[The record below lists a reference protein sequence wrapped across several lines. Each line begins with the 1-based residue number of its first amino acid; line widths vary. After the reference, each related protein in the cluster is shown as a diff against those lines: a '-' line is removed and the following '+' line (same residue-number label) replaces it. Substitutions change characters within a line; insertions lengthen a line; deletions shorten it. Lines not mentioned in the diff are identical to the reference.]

1 MCSIHIKSLFE
12 KKGFHKILPMSGL
25 AETLLA
31 IYNAGNHSV
40 TLGWI
45 LCQIMNGAW
54 LYFFLFYLSF
64 FRFTHQKG

>member
-31 IYNAGNHSV
+31 IYNAEIRGA
-40 TLGWI
+40 TI
-45 LCQIMNGAW
+45 LSHLVG
-54 LYFFLFYLSF
+54 FFVRL
-64 FRFTHQKG
+64 